1 MLQKLEQVSNN
12 WIVDLGQ
19 KEVAF
24 TQGVFDRTILKEQTI
39 ITVEDQEEK
48 VYAFLNI
55 IPDYAPGEATYDLIR
70 KVSDAPNGVLDMI
83 LAKTLIYLK
92 EQGHQSAN
100 LGLAPMS
107 GIEGVNLT
115 EKTIKY
121 AYENLRAFGHFKG
134 LRKYKDKFFPR
145 WEKKYLIYSHDY
157 HLLQIPNALKR
168 VSEGS

>member
-1 MLQKLEQVSNN
+1 M
-12 WIVDLGQ
+12 
-19 KEVAF
+19 AF
-24 TQGVFDRTILKEQTI
+24 TQGVFDKAILKEQTI
-39 ITVEDQEEK
+39 ITVEDGEEK

-70 KVSDAPNGVLDMI
+70 KVQDAPNGVLDMI
-83 LAKTLIYLK
+83 LAKMLLYLK
-92 EQGHQSAN
+92 GQGYASAN

-121 AYENLRAFGHFKG
+121 AYENLKIFGHFKG

-145 WEKKYLIYSHDY
+145 WEKKYLVYSHDY
-157 HLLQIPNALKR
+157 HLPQVPNALKR
-168 VSEGS
+168 VSRGS